1 MSIKVS
7 AKTRYGLRILLDLA
21 IRGNG
26 VQRSVKDI
34 AESQQI
40 SDKFISLLVVKL
52 HRGGLIKTVRGMRG
66 GLTLVKEPV
75 NIRLLDVVEL
85 MEGPVNILDCL
96 SPSAKCNRL
105 ASCAARNIWGKVN
118 QQLIDA
124 LASITL
130 QDVMDATPED
140 AKSGEGPEYCI

>member
-7 AKTRYGLRILLDLA
+7 ARTRYGLRILLDLA
-21 IRGNG
+21 LHGNG
-26 VQRSVKDI
+26 VQRAVKDI

-52 HRGGLIKTVRGMRG
+52 HRGGLIQTVRGMRG
-66 GLTLVKEPV
+66 GLTLVKNPA

-85 MEGPVNILDCL
+85 MEGPVNLLDCL
-96 SPSAKCNRL
+96 SPAAKCNRIGN
-105 ASCAARNIWGKVN
+105 CGARKIWDGVN
-118 QQLIDA
+118 QRLIDA

-130 QDVMDATPED
+130 QDVIDAGNATD
-140 AKSGEGPEYCI
+140 SASPEYCI

>member
-52 HRGGLIKTVRGMRG
+52 HRGGLIKTVRGIGYRVCQG
-66 GLTLVKEPV
+66 SE
-75 NIRLLDVVEL
+75 IRDQGSV
-85 MEGPVNILDCL
+85 
-96 SPSAKCNRL
+96 
-105 ASCAARNIWGKVN
+105 
-118 QQLIDA
+118 
-124 LASITL
+124 
-130 QDVMDATPED
+130 
-140 AKSGEGPEYCI
+140 